1 MFINTFDG
9 PNGFVSGCRA
19 VSLWYTPPPPPL
31 IPPPPQKRREKKEE
45 EEEESKDRRRK
56 KCDCWGVNL
65 VVTGSAVAIDY
76 EKYVNE
82 NVIRSCMIEW
92 EGRGGGWRGGGDED

>member
-19 VSLWYTPPPPPL
+19 VSLWY
-31 IPPPPQKRREKKEE
+31 IPPPTPHPPKKKRKDEE

-82 NVIRSCMIEW
+82 NGIRSCMIEW
-92 EGRGGGWRGGGDED
+92 EGRGGGWRVGGDED